1 MVTRNRETGVHT
13 AIAVP
18 ILRRK
23 YSMKLPNVV
32 PSFLNKKEGDGFIV
46 RSTKQYF
53 RIVTRVVVF
62 SFAVI
67 LPICILVAAV
77 GGA

>member
-32 PSFLNKKEGDGFIV
+32 PSFLNKKEGEGFLV
-46 RSTKQYF
+46 RSTKQYL
-53 RIVTRVVVF
+53 RIVIRFVVF
-62 SFAVI
+62 TFAVI
-67 LPICILVAAV
+67 LPIGMLIAAF

>member
-23 YSMKLPNVV
+23 YSMKLPGFT
-32 PSFLNKKEGDGFIV
+32 PKFLAVNKEQNIV
-46 RSTKQYF
+46 IRSIKFFCRWWIRVAVYF
-53 RIVTRVVVF
+53 
-62 SFAVI
+62 VI
-67 LPICILVAAV
+67 PVCILGALAG

>member
-23 YSMKLPNVV
+23 YVMKLPNVV

-46 RSTKQYF
+46 RSTKQYL
-53 RIVTRVVVF
+53 RIVTRCLVF
-62 SFAVI
+62 TFAVI
-67 LPICILVAAV
+67 LPIGMLIAAV

>member
-13 AIAVP
+13 AITVP

-23 YSMKLPNVV
+23 YVMKLPNVV

-46 RSTKQYF
+46 RSMKQYF
-53 RIVTRVVVF
+53 RIVIRCLVF
-62 SFAVI
+62 TFAVI
-67 LPICILVAAV
+67 LPIGMLIAAV